1 MDTKF
6 LLMDEQR
13 EQFIEKE
20 STLEDVEMV
29 TKGLDYNIDLV
40 DKAEARFERIDS
52 SFEKSLTVGK
62 IYQTTLPATE
72 KSFMKESQS
81 MQTLLWS
88 YFKKLS
94 QPPEPLAA

>member
-1 MDTKF
+1 
-6 LLMDEQR
+6 
-13 EQFIEKE
+13 
-20 STLEDVEMV
+20 MV

-52 SFEKSLTVGK
+52 SFEKSLAVGK

-94 QPPEPLAA
+94 LPPEPLAA